1 MKVIDVATAPES
13 GVAEAVAVLE
23 GGGVIVY
30 PTDTLYG
37 FGVDARSHAAVRRL
51 REIKGRSR
59 GLIFSVMLPNVE
71 ELVSL
76 VSVDIEFAGV
86 LKSLPGPYTFIFPS
100 KERLPDGVIGRGR
113 GLGVRIPDHPV
124 ALALA
129 AGFGGPIITT
139 SVNRTG
145 EPPLTD
151 PFQIRRAFDR
161 EVDLMLAA
169 GEIAGGAS
177 TVVSFMTR
185 PPQVI
190 RQGAGSLDFLK
201 GLLPADIEE
210 KKP

>member
-1 MKVIDVATAPES
+1 VKVIDVAMAPES
-13 GVAEAVAVLE
+13 GIAEAVAVLE
-23 GGGVIVY
+23 RGGVIVY

-37 FGVDARSHAAVRRL
+37 FGVDARSHVAVRRL

-59 GLIFSVMLPNVE
+59 GLVFSVMLPNVE

-76 VSVDIEFAGV
+76 VSVDIEIAGV
-86 LKSLPGPYTFIFPS
+86 LRSLPGPYTFIFPS
-100 KERLPDGVIGRGR
+100 KVRLPDGVIGRGR

-151 PFQIRRAFDR
+151 PFQIKRAFDR
-161 EVDLMLAA
+161 EVDLMLSA
-169 GEIAGGAS
+169 GEIAGRAS
-177 TVVSFMTR
+177 TVVSFMSR
-185 PPQVI
+185 PPRVI
-190 RQGAGSLDFLK
+190 RQGAGSLDFLDR
-201 GLLPADIEE
+201 LPLTHIERE
-210 KKP
+210 EP